1 MWPARQP
8 IRHGNISSVRYTVG
22 NTHTERSQSNRIARP
37 TRGQTDMRTRLDAI
51 TLKGFKTIRE
61 LVDFRPGSL
70 TVLIGPN
77 GAGKSNFISFFRV
90 LKSMAVDPF
99 SLQRHV
105 GQQGG
110 ASKLLHDGPAITR
123 EIEVRLG
130 LHSDAGKIDY
140 EFRLAF
146 AAGDALFFDDERY
159 RMSRGDQPGTAS
171 WQTLGAGDQES
182 QLLAYM
188 TSDPTAETII
198 GALLR
203 ISAYQFHDTSE
214 TSRMRT
220 KADVNFGNLFLPDG
234 ANIAAVLYYLKRE
247 EGNCY
252 RRIVDTLR
260 LILPFFSD
268 FVLEPDNDFLL
279 LAWRERDSDQIF
291 HGSQAAD
298 GMLRAIAL
306 VTLLLL
312 PDEILPNLL
321 ILDEPEL
328 GLHPYAINV
337 IGGLIQ
343 AVSAKSQVIVATQS
357 TAFVDCFEPE
367 DIVVVERAGRAS
379 TFRRLKDTEELQ
391 EWLKEYSLSELWE
404 KNVIGGR
411 P

>member
-1 MWPARQP
+1 
-8 IRHGNISSVRYTVG
+8 
-22 NTHTERSQSNRIARP
+22 
-37 TRGQTDMRTRLDAI
+37 MRTRLDAI

-90 LKSMAVDPF
+90 LNYLAVDPF

-105 GQQGG
+105 GIQGG

-123 EIEVRLG
+123 EIDVRLG
-130 LHSDAGKIDY
+130 LHSDVGEIDY

-146 AAGDALFFDDERY
+146 AAGDWLIFDDERY
-159 RMSRGDQPGTAS
+159 RISRGDQPGTAS
-171 WQTLGAGDQES
+171 WQTLGASDQES
-182 QLLAYM
+182 QLLDFS
-188 TSDPTAETII
+188 TSDDTAETII

-203 ISAYQFHDTSE
+203 ISAFQFHDTSE

-220 KADVNFGNLFLPDG
+220 KADVKFGNLFMPDG
-234 ANIAAVLYYLKRE
+234 ANIAAVLYYLKRK

-291 HGSQAAD
+291 NGSQAAD

-312 PDEILPNLL
+312 PDEMLPNLL

-337 IGGLIQ
+337 IGGLIR
-343 AVSAKSQVIVATQS
+343 AVSTKTQVIVATQS

-367 DIVVVERAGRAS
+367 DIVVVEREGRES
-379 TFRRLKDTEELQ
+379 TFRRLEDTEELQ